1 MPLTPVIRALFFILK
16 HFQISGD
23 NCSYADIFIFTCV
36 RTVQETGGFDIL
48 REACGG
54 DPFKDCPNILKI
66 CKAVGEMPKVIET
79 VGSKFKD
86 CPI

>member
-1 MPLTPVIRALFFILK
+1 MNLGSYIT
-16 HFQISGD
+16 GD
-23 NCSYADIFIFTCV
+23 KCSYADIFIFTCV

-66 CKAVGEMPKVIET
+66 CDTVGEIPKVIET
-79 VGSKFKD
+79 VGSKFKE

>member
-1 MPLTPVIRALFFILK
+1 M
-16 HFQISGD
+16 
-23 NCSYADIFIFTCV
+23 
-36 RTVQETGGFDIL
+36 RTVQETGGFEIL